1 MPTRVST
8 ISYQEAAK
16 KGNISDVLRQAALFA
31 SLWALGSSWAVAIRE
46 CIISLNIAGGNR
58 VLSELTAA
66 SITTLFALG
75 VTALAGVLSM
85 HSQKTQVQPKD
96 KFSQPCMNKEPMEER
111 KSRMCNCYILFIS
124 LIIILVPS
132 LLMLTR
138 RGSSGS
144 SVVVYCKNQRPTLFF
159 TSNKTPP
166 NASILIV
173 GQSNANGLFNTCPLA
188 YVSMNR
194 YLYRNQ
200 RWNVLGI
207 GGSGF
212 PFGPEIGVSQIL
224 NESMAK
230 VARNGASI
238 HEFLPGTET
247 FAQLLRIP
255 IEPSCALFWV
265 QGESDSMNYTNAS
278 HYEENFKIFVD
289 GIKTLSGC
297 KTMKII
303 SALVRPSELMPY
315 AHVVN
320 EALQNVSD
328 ATVNTTTLTLSDN
341 VHYDGESQIRL
352 GREMALSYL
361 NL

>member
-1 MPTRVST
+1 
-8 ISYQEAAK
+8 
-16 KGNISDVLRQAALFA
+16 
-31 SLWALGSSWAVAIRE
+31 
-46 CIISLNIAGGNR
+46 
-58 VLSELTAA
+58 
-66 SITTLFALG
+66 
-75 VTALAGVLSM
+75 
-85 HSQKTQVQPKD
+85 
-96 KFSQPCMNKEPMEER
+96 MEER

-124 LIIILVPS
+124 LIIILVPT
-132 LLMLTR
+132 LLILTR
-138 RGSSGS
+138 RGS

-159 TSNKTPP
+159 KGNKTPS

-173 GQSNANGLFNTCPLA
+173 GQSNANGHFNTCPLA

-230 VARNGASI
+230 VARDGVSI

-265 QGESDSMNYTNAS
+265 QGESDAMNYPHAS

-289 GIKTLSGC
+289 GIKTLSAC